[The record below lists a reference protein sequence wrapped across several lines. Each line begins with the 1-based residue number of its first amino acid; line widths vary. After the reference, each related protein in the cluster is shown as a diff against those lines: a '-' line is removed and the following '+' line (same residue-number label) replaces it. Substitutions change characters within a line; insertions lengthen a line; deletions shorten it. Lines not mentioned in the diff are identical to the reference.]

1 MRCLGAASPAARDA
15 EGIRE
20 IARRLVKAENPFV
33 VVARSGR
40 NPATVPALGRLCE
53 LIAPPVAQSGLR
65 AYQCF
70 PMNHPL
76 YMSGASLKDADVVLA
91 LDVDIPWHADS
102 NPPPDSAW
110 VAMTDVEPAKRRIPT
125 MEFTAD
131 LRLTADALA
140 VIEALEAE
148 VRALI
153 APDDQQRFAARAQK
167 CAELSAKRRTDLAED
182 AKSRASKAPIDPRW
196 LSYRIGKLLD
206 DKCI

>member
-1 MRCLGAASPAARDA
+1 MSLHKVKGAKFPTMDQLGVAKPAAPDA

-20 IARRLVKAENPFV
+20 IARRLVKADNPFV
-33 VVARSGR
+33 LVARSGR
-40 NPATVPALGRLCE
+40 NPATVPALVTLCE
-53 LIAPPVAQSGLR
+53 LMALPVAQSGLR

-70 PMNHPL
+70 PLNHPL

-131 LRLTADALA
+131 LRLTADALS
-140 VIEALEAE
+140 VIEALDRRGACADHAGGSA
-148 VRALI
+148 AL
-153 APDDQQRFAARAQK
+153 
-167 CAELSAKRRTDLAED
+167 
-182 AKSRASKAPIDPRW
+182 
-196 LSYRIGKLLD
+196 
-206 DKCI
+206 